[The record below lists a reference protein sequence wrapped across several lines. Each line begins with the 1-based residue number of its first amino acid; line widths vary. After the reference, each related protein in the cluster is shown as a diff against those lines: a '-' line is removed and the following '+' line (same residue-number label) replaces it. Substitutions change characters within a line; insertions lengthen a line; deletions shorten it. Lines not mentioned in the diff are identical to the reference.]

1 MGKSSTANSLLNE
14 QTFVVTPFQQD
25 IGRPVMAIRSLGG
38 FQLRIIDTPGL
49 VDGDTISERVRHG
62 QNLCSRAEGAFSKK
76 PRRRH
81 KDPAA
86 VLQIP
91 HGRTPKPKVMRYCS
105 LPPFAPSLGGLTPS
119 PVCRWQALQL
129 IFCNLCPNTLTCMP
143 SCRRCS

>member
-25 IGRPVMAIRSLGG
+25 IGRPVMAIRSVGG

-62 QNLCSRAEGAFSKK
+62 RNLCSRAEGVFSKK
-76 PRRRH
+76 IRRRH
-81 KDPAA
+81 KDSAA

-91 HGRTPKPKVMRYCS
+91 HGRTPNRKLCDT
-105 LPPFAPSLGGLTPS
+105 A
-119 PVCRWQALQL
+119 
-129 IFCNLCPNTLTCMP
+129 LCPLCSIAWRPDTFTCMP
-143 SCRRCS
+143 LAGAAADLL